1 MKPMNRLL
9 ISVWMII
16 LLIGCAAI
24 FPIKPWAAEPKSLTL
39 DFDNSDPVEYQARIM
54 EIDYEKAQLV
64 VAEDLILIVDLPV
77 GRERFA
83 TRVTDANGK
92 PKPLASFQVG
102 DTVLIQGF
110 KNSDGIVFAWLI
122 QDLKLKK
129 AKVKYVPKARHKRK
143 KRPKS

>member
-9 ISVWMII
+9 ISAWLII
-16 LLIGCAAI
+16 LLIGCLAI

-39 DFDNSDPVEYQARIM
+39 DFDGSDPVEYQARIM

-83 TRVTDANGK
+83 TRVTDANGE
-92 PKPLASFQVG
+92 PKPLASFKPG
-102 DTVLIQGF
+102 DMVFIQGF
-110 KNSDGIVFAWLI
+110 KNADGIVFAAVIQKLI
-122 QDLKLKK
+122 LKK
-129 AKVKYVPKARHKRK
+129 EKIKYVPKTRKKRK
-143 KRPKS
+143 KRH